1 MKVTTTL
8 TNRETGL
15 LNGADG
21 ILLITKSSQPEA
33 VAKMRVI
40 NSDGSEASMCGNGL
54 RTVARYLAE
63 KRAIRL
69 LSCRNDAC

>member
-1 MKVTTTL
+1 MELDLIKVHGSENSFFILDETILERPLTEAEIMKVTTTL

-33 VAKMRVI
+33 VAK
-40 NSDGSEASMCGNGL
+40 N
-54 RTVARYLAE
+54 
-63 KRAIRL
+63 
-69 LSCRNDAC
+69 ACNQ